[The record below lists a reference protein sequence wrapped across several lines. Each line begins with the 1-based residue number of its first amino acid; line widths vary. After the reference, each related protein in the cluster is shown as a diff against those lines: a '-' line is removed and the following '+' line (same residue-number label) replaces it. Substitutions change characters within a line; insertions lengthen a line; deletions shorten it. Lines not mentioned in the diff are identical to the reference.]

1 MYKITLGDAMPMI
14 GSFGIHLD
22 YTVRL
27 KLRLRD
33 KIDCE
38 ILKEA
43 VDKTRQRYPYLC
55 VQMKKDNENFF
66 YVDNPAPVAVLHTDS
81 SIRLNTEETNYHVWC
96 VCYHEDWLCL
106 DFYHGITDGTGMYMV
121 LATLLYYYCEKR
133 YGVTDHMGIRTLDDP
148 ILPQE
153 TIDPMEH
160 LPELDLSGKKAPEAV
175 PVFSL
180 TTDAGLTQSSPQIWD
195 IEIPEA
201 AFVSFS
207 SANDASPGTMVS
219 ILFARAIDAL
229 YPKRE
234 KVIMSR
240 YSVNARPMLHAEKTH
255 HNCLSGVSFPYTD
268 RVKAMPFET
277 QCTAHRGATFIQS
290 DADKVRGLLM
300 GVASYGRSMLHRLP
314 TLEAKKQAFG
324 QMMSRG
330 DTAYTYIVSYVGQ
343 WKLNAL
349 SPYIM
354 EFWTYAPSANPL
366 VTEIA
371 AVNGKIFLSVHQTFR
386 EDTIIKSFLRQL
398 EENGI
403 SYQIRQPV
411 KPDIARFP
419 APEIDS

>member
-195 IEIPEA
+195 IC
-201 AFVSFS
+201 
-207 SANDASPGTMVS
+207 M
-219 ILFARAIDAL
+219 R
-229 YPKRE
+229 
-234 KVIMSR
+234 
-240 YSVNARPMLHAEKTH
+240 ML
-255 HNCLSGVSFPYTD
+255 
-268 RVKAMPFET
+268 
-277 QCTAHRGATFIQS
+277 
-290 DADKVRGLLM
+290 
-300 GVASYGRSMLHRLP
+300 LP
-314 TLEAKKQAFG
+314 
-324 QMMSRG
+324 R
-330 DTAYTYIVSYVGQ
+330 
-343 WKLNAL
+343 
-349 SPYIM
+349 
-354 EFWTYAPSANPL
+354 
-366 VTEIA
+366 
-371 AVNGKIFLSVHQTFR
+371 
-386 EDTIIKSFLRQL
+386 
-398 EENGI
+398 
-403 SYQIRQPV
+403 
-411 KPDIARFP
+411 
-419 APEIDS
+419 